1 MNTVTTPPLTN
12 DLTFTCR
19 KIFIQQL
26 KLNCWIGAYEHEK
39 QHPQQV
45 LFDCEIWISLQ
56 DSTSSSDDL
65 CDVLNYDV
73 LVQHIS
79 EIALAQHYNLQETLV
94 DAIADKLI
102 TLPGIQV
109 LRLTS
114 AKTEAYENVKA
125 VGIEVWRRKN
135 S

>member
-1 MNTVTTPPLTN
+1 MNTVTPPPFTN

-65 CDVLNYDV
+65 SDVLNYDV
-73 LVQHIS
+73 LVNQMT

-94 DAIADKLI
+94 DTIADKLI
-102 TLPGIQV
+102 NLPGIQL

-114 AKTEAYENVKA
+114 AKTEAYDNVKA
-125 VGIEVWRRKN
+125 VGIEVWRRKH